1 MIKLNDLARK
11 TASFRKKA
19 PEGRYLNLKEIICL
33 GGAGLGVSF
42 ICNLINMYVTI
53 GQMPLIYDM
62 GDFGTLHATII
73 YLVACVG
80 GLVLTPVYG
89 ICDNV
94 IRADGHGGAELLEA
108 IIKLIPLGT
117 YAEWNVAYMQ
127 HCKGDKYPA
136 ITDTYT
142 KILKEEEGE
151 AVKVKRLERFY
162 FYEQAK
168 KSRFVLATGEGALY
182 ANVIIKK
189 GVVK

>member
-11 TASFRKKA
+11 TAFFRKKA

-80 GLVLTPVYG
+80 GLVLTPVLRHLRQRDKSRRSRRSRTSGSYNKTHTAG
-89 ICDNV
+89 HLRRVERRLYAALQGRRISCDNRH
-94 IRADGHGGAELLEA
+94 IHG
-108 IIKLIPLGT
+108 
-117 YAEWNVAYMQ
+117 N
-127 HCKGDKYPA
+127 
-136 ITDTYT
+136 
-142 KILKEEEGE
+142 
-151 AVKVKRLERFY
+151 
-162 FYEQAK
+162 
-168 KSRFVLATGEGALY
+168 S
-182 ANVIIKK
+182 
-189 GVVK
+189 

>member
-89 ICDNV
+89 ICNNV
-94 IRADGHGGAELLEA
+94 IR
-108 IIKLIPLGT
+108 
-117 YAEWNVAYMQ
+117 
-127 HCKGDKYPA
+127 
-136 ITDTYT
+136 
-142 KILKEEEGE
+142 E
-151 AVKVKRLERFY
+151 AVTAEPNFWKL
-162 FYEQAK
+162 
-168 KSRFVLATGEGALY
+168 
-182 ANVIIKK
+182 
-189 GVVK
+189 